1 MADSK
6 GVVKNIDILTS
17 DIVEDP
23 PSDEVRAE
31 EDCDSDSDTLS
42 NIDARQMFS
51 NRSIKDLSFGNFK
64 HFKLLNSEAELSGRF

>member
-17 DIVEDP
+17 EIVED

-42 NIDARQMFS
+42 NIDAR
-51 NRSIKDLSFGNFK
+51 
-64 HFKLLNSEAELSGRF
+64 

>member
-17 DIVEDP
+17 EIVED